1 MFLVGLDNL
10 EKYVN
15 TCLVVCLGCML
26 TFQICIMTLVYAMH
40 HKELCGYVSGCQLY
54 CVRHF
59 GTAIPL
65 INSLN

>member
-1 MFLVGLDNL
+1 MFLLGLDNL

-15 TCLVVCLGCML
+15 TFGGLSRLHADVANLYHDSV
-26 TFQICIMTLVYAMH
+26 VYAMR

-54 CVRHF
+54 FVRHF